1 MAEGSYISTGAHAV
15 HIGHK
20 ACPPLEVDAME
31 NRLEVGAMDS
41 HTSNIRSTLASHFD
55 HTGSDEMEISVSG
68 VVDFDSGIKSLSD
81 GSLDI
86 LAIPAIETI
95 GRAQEIGD
103 LGCQIIGARVPRR
116 PSEVLVS
123 PDKLLYQP
131 KSAII
136 VSDSDL
142 VRRQILRARPDI
154 LAVSSEMIPD
164 IDQDLQNPSNEMK
177 LNWLSDL
184 LQADKINGFVIS
196 RAEYDDSNQSERRH
210 ALLPFPKERGGPHF
224 LPKPYADLVAILSR
238 QGFPLTLS
246 EKLTEPEGNTIL
258 WVQSRILGELN
269 EYFHDKMGIQV
280 RHRQV
285 GSLLRQAEDYRDII
299 LEQACHNPDGD
310 IIEEE
315 VRVEVR
321 MELISEDGS
330 RTIAMDRLVILSEY
344 QYAVIGLL
352 RDWNTLVKESSS
364 TVPKDHPTDDEAPP
378 FLSL

>member
-1 MAEGSYISTGAHAV
+1 
-15 HIGHK
+15 
-20 ACPPLEVDAME
+20 ME
-31 NRLEVGAMDS
+31 NLLEVGAMDS
-41 HTSNIRSTLASHFD
+41 PASNIRSTLAAHLE
-55 HTGSDEMEISVSG
+55 TNGSDDLEISVSG
-68 VVDFDSGIKSLSD
+68 VVDFESGMKSLAN
-81 GSLDI
+81 GSLDL
-86 LAIPAIETI
+86 LAVPAIETI
-95 GRAQEIGD
+95 GRIQEIGE

-131 KSAII
+131 KSAVI

-154 LAVSSEMIPD
+154 LAVSSEMIPGV
-164 IDQDLQNPSNEMK
+164 DQDIHGSTNQTK
-177 LNWLSDL
+177 LSWLSDL
-184 LQADKINGFVIS
+184 LQTGKINGFVIS
-196 RAEYDDSNQSERRH
+196 RDEYDNSNQTERRH

-224 LPKPYADLVAILSR
+224 LPKPYSDLVAILSR
-238 QGFPLTLS
+238 QGFPLTLA
-246 EKLTEPEGNTIL
+246 EKVTEPEGNTIL
-258 WVQSRILGELN
+258 WVQSRVMGEVD
-269 EYFHDKMGIQV
+269 EYFHDKLGIHV

-315 VRVEVR
+315 VRVEIR

-330 RTIAMDRLVILSEY
+330 RTIAIERLVILSEY

-352 RDWNTLVKESSS
+352 RDWKTLIVQSSS
-364 TVPKDHPTDDEAPP
+364 TVPKDHPTDDEAAP
-378 FLSL
+378 FLSI

>member
-1 MAEGSYISTGAHAV
+1 MVEGSYISTGARV
-15 HIGHK
+15 VRIGHK
-20 ACPPLEVDAME
+20 ACLPLEVDAME
-31 NRLEVGAMDS
+31 NLLEVGALDS
-41 HTSNIRSTLASHFD
+41 PTSNIRSTLSSHFESV
-55 HTGSDEMEISVSG
+55 GSEELEISVSS
-68 VVDFDSGIKSLSD
+68 VVDFESGIKSLS
-81 GSLDI
+81 GGALDL
-86 LAIPAIETI
+86 LAIPAIETM
-95 GRAQEIGD
+95 GRIQEIGE

-123 PDKLLYQP
+123 PNKLLYQP

-154 LAVSSEMIPD
+154 LAVSSEMIPGVD
-164 IDQDLQNPSNEMK
+164 YEIPKSTNETK

-184 LQADKINGFVIS
+184 LQASKINGFVIS
-196 RAEYDDSNQSERRH
+196 RAEYDDSNQTERRH
-210 ALLPFPKERGGPHF
+210 ALLPFPKERGDPHF

-238 QGFPLTLS
+238 QGFPLTLA

-258 WVQSRILGELN
+258 WVQSRVLGEVDG
-269 EYFHDKMGIQV
+269 YFHDKLGIQV

-285 GSLLRQAEDYRDII
+285 GSLLRQAEAYRDII

-330 RTIAMDRLVILSEY
+330 RTIAMDRLVVLSEY

-352 RDWNTLVKESSS
+352 RDWKNLVDQSSS

>member
-1 MAEGSYISTGAHAV
+1 
-15 HIGHK
+15 
-20 ACPPLEVDAME
+20 ME
-31 NRLEVGAMDS
+31 NLLEVGAMDS
-41 HTSNIRSTLASHFD
+41 PTSNIRSTLAAHFEPN
-55 HTGSDEMEISVSG
+55 GSDDLEISVSG
-68 VVDFDSGIKSLSD
+68 VVDFESGINSLAS
-81 GSLDI
+81 GSLDL
-86 LAIPAIETI
+86 LAVPAIETI
-95 GRAQEIGD
+95 GRIQEIGG

-154 LAVSSEMIPD
+154 LAVSSAMIPGV
-164 IDQDLQNPSNEMK
+164 DQDIHRSTNQTK
-177 LNWLSDL
+177 LTRLSDL
-184 LQADKINGFVIS
+184 LQTGKINGFVIS
-196 RAEYDDSNQSERRH
+196 RAEYDNSNQTERRH
-210 ALLPFPKERGGPHF
+210 ALLPFPKERGDPHF

-238 QGFPLTLS
+238 QGFPSTLA
-246 EKLTEPEGNTIL
+246 EKVTEPEGNTVL
-258 WVQSRILGELN
+258 WVQSRVLGEVD
-269 EYFHDKMGIQV
+269 EYFHDKLGIQV

-315 VRVEVR
+315 VRVEIR

-352 RDWNTLVKESSS
+352 RDWKTLMAQSSS

-378 FLSL
+378 FLSI